1 MLATLTLKQKIL
13 ATVTLA
19 VVVSCL
25 LVGYFSQRSAQQLI
39 ENRMFEQELPNLTQ
53 RISKEIEQDLHGIAQ
68 AARQLATDH
77 FILDWVDR
85 GMPKEQEPILIN
97 QLKDVANQYG
107 LVTASF
113 ADRQSAAYYNQD
125 GFLRNLTPT
134 QDAWFYDYTKSQKEM
149 TLSIFR
155 ESNGEVKLF
164 VNFQQLNG
172 RGLAGFA
179 KSLDTMG
186 TMVSNFRLE
195 ESGIVFM
202 VDGSGKVKLHPEANR
217 IERDTLG
224 GIASGDTGSLL
235 AKRPFAVINAEVNG
249 EPMVLASSYI
259 PLLDWYLVA
268 QVPEAEIYAE
278 LDQTRNEILMIS
290 LVIALA
296 MGLMGM
302 LLAGS
307 VSRPLNELA
316 RLFKELGSGDGDLTQ
331 RLKVEGRDELSQ
343 VATGFNNF
351 VAKIHGSIEQVAEN
365 SRQLAATANEVANKA
380 QLTQHNCTAQ
390 RDRTVQVAT
399 AIHEMGATVSEIAGN
414 ASLAA
419 EVARQANDQADAG
432 AVVVAQARHGIV
444 DLSGEIEQVAGVI
457 ESLASQTDSIGSIL
471 ETIRSISEQTNLL
484 ALNAAIEAARA
495 GEQGRGF
502 AVVAAEVRNL
512 AQRSAAAAKE
522 IKTLIS
528 DSVDKVETGNTLVA
542 QAGKTMNEIVT
553 AIKRVTDIMAEIAA
567 ASAEQST
574 GIEEV
579 NGAVSQ
585 MDEMTQ
591 QNAALVEEA
600 AAAAESLLEQA
611 TSMTEAVA
619 IFKFEQAHQRP
630 ALSAPLAASKGA
642 IAPAARTARVQ
653 RTLPPRPNTNTNNS
667 DEWEQF

>member
-68 AARQLATDH
+68 AARQLATDR

-179 KSLDTMG
+179 KSLDTMV
-186 TMVSNFRLE
+186 TMVANFRLE

-268 QVPEAEIYAE
+268 QVPQAEIYAE

-365 SRQLAATANEVANKA
+365 SRQLADTANEVANKA

-444 DLSGEIEQVAGVI
+444 GLSGEIEQVAGVI

-502 AVVAAEVRNL
+502 AVVADEVRNL
-512 AQRSAAAAKE
+512 ANRSAAS
-522 IKTLIS
+522 T
-528 DSVDKVETGNTLVA
+528 
-542 QAGKTMNEIVT
+542 
-553 AIKRVTDIMAEIAA
+553 AEIQGMINRLQ
-567 ASAEQST
+567 EQSAR
-574 GIEEV
+574 
-579 NGAVSQ
+579 AVSAMAQ
-585 MDEMTQ
+585 GRNQSLEVVSQADEA
-591 QNAALVEEA
+591 NAALGQITAHITQINDMNIQVATATEEQSSVVGEINRNVEDINQLTMETA
-600 AAAAESLLEQA
+600 D
-611 TSMTEAVA
+611 
-619 IFKFEQAHQRP
+619 IAHQLTESSRSLQQ
-630 ALSAPLAASKGA
+630 LSGQLDKLVGNF
-642 IAPAARTARVQ
+642 R
-653 RTLPPRPNTNTNNS
+653 L
-667 DEWEQF
+667 

>member
-179 KSLDTMG
+179 KSLDTMV

-502 AVVAAEVRNL
+502 AVVADEVRNL
-512 AQRSAAAAKE
+512 ANRSAAS
-522 IKTLIS
+522 T
-528 DSVDKVETGNTLVA
+528 
-542 QAGKTMNEIVT
+542 
-553 AIKRVTDIMAEIAA
+553 AEIQGMINRLQ
-567 ASAEQST
+567 EQSAH
-574 GIEEV
+574 
-579 NGAVSQ
+579 AVSAMAQ
-585 MDEMTQ
+585 GRNQSLEVVSQADEA
-591 QNAALVEEA
+591 NAALGQITAHITQINDMNIQVATATEEQSSVVGEINRNVEDINQLTMETA
-600 AAAAESLLEQA
+600 D
-611 TSMTEAVA
+611 
-619 IFKFEQAHQRP
+619 IAHQLTESSRSLQQ
-630 ALSAPLAASKGA
+630 LSGQLDKLVGNF
-642 IAPAARTARVQ
+642 R
-653 RTLPPRPNTNTNNS
+653 L
-667 DEWEQF
+667 

>member
-68 AARQLATDH
+68 AARQLATDR

-179 KSLDTMG
+179 KSLDTMV

-365 SRQLAATANEVANKA
+365 SRQLADTANEVANKA

-444 DLSGEIEQVAGVI
+444 GLSGEIEQVAGVI

-502 AVVAAEVRNL
+502 AVVADEVRSL
-512 AQRSAAAAKE
+512 AGRTQQSTKE
-522 IKTLIS
+522 INEMLQRLQGGVKQAVEVMQASEDRSQETVQEASHIASSL
-528 DSVDKVETGNTLVA
+528 DSMVMAVSTINDMNIQIATAAEEQHAVSEEINKNLVA
-542 QAGKTMNEIVT
+542 IQQIVSEL
-553 AIKRVTDIMAEIAA
+553 TDAA
-567 ASAEQST
+567 VESNST
-574 GIEEV
+574 TRDLANTGDKLRKL
-579 NGAVSQ
+579 VSQ
-585 MDEMTQ
+585 
-591 QNAALVEEA
+591 
-600 AAAAESLLEQA
+600 
-611 TSMTEAVA
+611 
-619 IFKFEQAHQRP
+619 FRY
-630 ALSAPLAASKGA
+630 
-642 IAPAARTARVQ
+642 
-653 RTLPPRPNTNTNNS
+653 
-667 DEWEQF
+667 

>member
-68 AARQLATDH
+68 AARQLATDR

-125 GFLRNLTPT
+125 GFLRNLTPA
-134 QDAWFYDYTKSQKEM
+134 QDGWFYDYTKSQKEM

-179 KSLDTMG
+179 KSLDSMV
-186 TMVSNFRLE
+186 TMVANFRLE

-224 GIASGDTGSLL
+224 SIASGDTGSLL
-235 AKRPFAVINAEVNG
+235 AKRPFAAINAEVNG

-268 QVPEAEIYAE
+268 QVPQAEIYAE

-351 VAKIHGSIEQVAEN
+351 VAKIHASIEQVAEN
-365 SRQLAATANEVANKA
+365 SRQLADTANEVANKA

-419 EVARQANDQADAG
+419 DVAKQANDQADAG

-444 DLSGEIEQVAGVI
+444 GLSGDIEQVAGVI

-502 AVVAAEVRNL
+502 AVVADEVRNL
-512 AQRSAAAAKE
+512 ANRSAAS
-522 IKTLIS
+522 T
-528 DSVDKVETGNTLVA
+528 
-542 QAGKTMNEIVT
+542 
-553 AIKRVTDIMAEIAA
+553 AEIQGMINRLQ
-567 ASAEQST
+567 EQSAR
-574 GIEEV
+574 
-579 NGAVSQ
+579 AVSAMAQ
-585 MDEMTQ
+585 GRNQSLEVVSQADAA
-591 QNAALVEEA
+591 NAALGHITAHITQINDMNIQVATATEEQSSVVGEINRNVEDINQLTMETA
-600 AAAAESLLEQA
+600 D
-611 TSMTEAVA
+611 
-619 IFKFEQAHQRP
+619 IAHQLTESSRSLQQ
-630 ALSAPLAASKGA
+630 LSGQLD
-642 IAPAARTARVQ
+642 
-653 RTLPPRPNTNTNNS
+653 TLVGNFRL
-667 DEWEQF
+667 

>member
-68 AARQLATDH
+68 AARQLATDR

-179 KSLDTMG
+179 KSLDTMV
-186 TMVSNFRLE
+186 TMVANFRLE

-268 QVPEAEIYAE
+268 QVPQAEIYAE

-365 SRQLAATANEVANKA
+365 SRQLADTANEVANKA

-444 DLSGEIEQVAGVI
+444 GLSGEIERVAGVI

-502 AVVAAEVRNL
+502 AVVADEVRNL
-512 AQRSAAAAKE
+512 ANRSAAS
-522 IKTLIS
+522 T
-528 DSVDKVETGNTLVA
+528 
-542 QAGKTMNEIVT
+542 
-553 AIKRVTDIMAEIAA
+553 AEIQGMINRLQ
-567 ASAEQST
+567 EQSAR
-574 GIEEV
+574 
-579 NGAVSQ
+579 AVSAMAQ
-585 MDEMTQ
+585 GRNQSLEVVNQADEA
-591 QNAALVEEA
+591 NAALGQITAHITQINDMNIQVATATEEQSSVVGEINRNVEDINQLTMETA
-600 AAAAESLLEQA
+600 D
-611 TSMTEAVA
+611 
-619 IFKFEQAHQRP
+619 IAHQLTESSRSLQQ
-630 ALSAPLAASKGA
+630 LSGQLDKLVGNF
-642 IAPAARTARVQ
+642 R
-653 RTLPPRPNTNTNNS
+653 L
-667 DEWEQF
+667 